1 MWVFRAC
8 CSFVM
13 AWNGMRGLGGK
24 ESVYGAGGLD
34 EEG

>member
-1 MWVFRAC
+1 MRYLGFLLWR
-8 CSFVM
+8 
-13 AWNGMRGLGGK
+13 GIERGLGCK